1 MPITRANFFH
11 DLALVIPFVS
21 NHWMNPL
28 LSVGRATRKRIKI
41 ALQLAVVFLSPPRER
56 FTRAVI
62 KIAIKNH
69 VWKESYVLLFPAF
82 RSQYREFKFLLHT
95 QNMLLLFI

>member
-28 LSVGRATRKRIKI
+28 LSVGRVTRKRIKI
-41 ALQLAVVFLSPPRER
+41 VLELAVVFLSP
-56 FTRAVI
+56 RA
-62 KIAIKNH
+62 K
-69 VWKESYVLLFPAF
+69 
-82 RSQYREFKFLLHT
+82 RTLHACR
-95 QNMLLLFI
+95 N